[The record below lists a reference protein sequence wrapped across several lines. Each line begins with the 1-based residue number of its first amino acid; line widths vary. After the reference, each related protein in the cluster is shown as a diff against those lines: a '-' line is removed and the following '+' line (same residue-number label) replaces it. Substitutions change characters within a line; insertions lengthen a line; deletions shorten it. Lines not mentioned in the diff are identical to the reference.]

1 MFSTVGLIADNE
13 EADGNNSETGELSQ
27 MVHDFDD
34 KLDDDDD
41 DDDEIPD
48 YPESGS
54 ALPPFDELPE
64 AGQTAIKKMIFET
77 AITAEAFEE
86 ALSYVKLVKDD
97 DNYVFEVS
105 RKKYVGEAVYS
116 SEGAAAEMT
125 DLVFIEGLTA
135 EDIIDI
141 SENDFR
147 AKFGMKTS
155 VAPIQEEEEEDDE
168 VQSPKLM
175 MLQESQEQE
184 EEEEE
189 EEEEEAVNSS
199 SAKKKKRK
207 KKGDKSKSTKR
218 RKTRSGR

>member
-1 MFSTVGLIADNE
+1 MFSTVGLIADKE
-13 EADGNNSETGELSQ
+13 EADPEAISHESQSNWTNNDWE
-27 MVHDFDD
+27 DN
-34 KLDDDDD
+34 DDD

-54 ALPPFDELPE
+54 ALPPFDALPE

-141 SENDFR
+141 RENDFR

-189 EEEEEAVNSS
+189 EEEAVNSS